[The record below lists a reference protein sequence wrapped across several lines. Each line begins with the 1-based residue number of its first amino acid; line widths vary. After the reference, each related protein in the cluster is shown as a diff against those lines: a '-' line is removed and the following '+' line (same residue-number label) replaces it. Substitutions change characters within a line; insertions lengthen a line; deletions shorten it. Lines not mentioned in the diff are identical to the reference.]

1 MKKLKEGDLVE
12 LVDTPGGYYHSL
24 ERTRSLGDGQVGI
37 VTRIINPKMTPSLVE
52 VTWGSGISVKYYSDD
67 LIVLESKKD

>member
-24 ERTRSLGDGQVGI
+24 ERSHGIGRGQIGV
-37 VTRIINPKMTPSLVE
+37 VTRIVNPRMSPSLVE
-52 VTWGSGISVKYYSDD
+52 VTWSSGVMLKYYSDD

>member
-12 LVDTPGGYYHSL
+12 LTDVPGGYYHSL
-24 ERTRSLGDGQVGI
+24 EHAYGAGRDQIGVVIRI
-37 VTRIINPKMTPSLVE
+37 VNSNMSPALVE
-52 VTWGSGISVKYYSDD
+52 VAWGNGSVMKYYSDD